1 MNLVGIK
8 SLLKVNLVVFLVID
22 NSQIILGQILALLK
36 TSHREVWDI

>member
-8 SLLKVNLVVFLVID
+8 SLLKVNLVVFLLID

-36 TSHREVWDI
+36 ASQREVWDI